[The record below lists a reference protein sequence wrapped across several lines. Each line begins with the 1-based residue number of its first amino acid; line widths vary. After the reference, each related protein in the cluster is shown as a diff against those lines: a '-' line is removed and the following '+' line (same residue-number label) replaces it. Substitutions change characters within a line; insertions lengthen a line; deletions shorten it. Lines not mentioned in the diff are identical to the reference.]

1 MSSLPVIPFSPNG
14 PEVTRIGLGG
24 EGALRTF
31 GRETEARSVIQEA
44 LDQGITYFDTAPA
57 YSGSQAYLGSIW
69 REQPEARKKIF
80 HTSKSAGRTFSQA
93 MHDLENSLK
102 TLHADSLDLWQIHDV
117 RSSDDVDSIQGS
129 HGALNAFIQA
139 REEGVVKHIGVTGHH
154 DPKILETC
162 VRNWPLDSVLLPA
175 NPAETV
181 LGGFVDTVVQVARE
195 KEMAVIGMKCL
206 GGRNYVQPH
215 NGVTADS
222 LVRYALFGSRMDLI
236 IVGCSTPA
244 EVQSLVQAALHGP
257 LPEDDRDEL
266 ESMFAPQAQR
276 LAFYRG
282 RS

>member
-24 EGALRTF
+24 EGVLRTF